1 MRIKLFKHTFRQ
13 SINSYRGE
21 NLRTPLADERPK
33 HPERDDSKE
42 KRMDRVPFGVSR
54 LDDIIGGGAPPGSV
68 VLLAGDVGAGAREFC
83 YTSASVNGLAHTDDE
98 QFDLHYGEV
107 DDRATVPE
115 GIHYVSFT
123 DSGEELRQEI
133 AFTMSGDIV
142 EAGGEAVTF
151 ADFSQEYFQLSAIP
165 REWYTR
171 RTQTI
176 TDLGRENDRRGVLE
190 ALGEYLNEHAPGN
203 LVVIDSLTDLAR
215 APNEHL
221 DWSDVSLLV
230 KGLQKASREWNGL
243 ILVLVNQEAL
253 TDEEMGSLMG
263 ATDGT
268 IAFEW
273 ETGGNE
279 RDRVMFVREF
289 RGVLSRLEEEDII
302 RFETEIHEG
311 GFDISN
317 VRKIR

>member
-1 MRIKLFKHTFRQ
+1 
-13 SINSYRGE
+13 
-21 NLRTPLADERPK
+21 
-33 HPERDDSKE
+33 
-42 KRMDRVPFGVSR
+42 MDRLPFGVSR

-68 VLLAGDVGAGAREFC
+68 VLLAGEAGAGAREFC
-83 YTSASVNGLAHTDDE
+83 YTAATINGLAHTDDD

-107 DDRATVPE
+107 AEQAAVPE
-115 GIHYVSFT
+115 EIHYLSFT
-123 DSGEELRQEI
+123 ASGNELRQEI
-133 AFTMSGDIV
+133 EFTMSEELVHAGVRAV
-142 EAGGEAVTF
+142 EF

-171 RTQTI
+171 KTQTI
-176 TDLGRENDRRGVLE
+176 TDLGQGGDRRGVLE
-190 ALGEYLNEHAPGN
+190 ALGEYLNEHATGN

-221 DWSDVSLLV
+221 DWSDITLLV
-230 KGLQKASREWNGL
+230 KGLQKASRAWDGL

-253 TDEEMGSLMG
+253 SDTQMGSLMG
-263 ATDGT
+263 AADGT

-289 RGVLSRLEEEDII
+289 RGVLSRLEAEDII
-302 RFETEIHEG
+302 RFETEIHDA

>member
-1 MRIKLFKHTFRQ
+1 
-13 SINSYRGE
+13 
-21 NLRTPLADERPK
+21 
-33 HPERDDSKE
+33 
-42 KRMDRVPFGVSR
+42 MDRVPFGVSR

-68 VLLAGDVGAGAREFC
+68 VLLAGDAGAGAREFC
-83 YTSASVNGLAHTDDE
+83 YTAATISGLAHADDDL
-98 QFDLHYGEV
+98 FSLHYGEV
-107 DDRATVPE
+107 DDRAAVPE
-115 GIHYVSFT
+115 AIHYVSFT
-123 DSGEELRQEI
+123 ANRDELRREI
-133 AFTMSGDIV
+133 EFTMSEDIV
-142 EAGGEAVTF
+142 RAGVDAVEF

-171 RTQTI
+171 KTQSI
-176 TDLGRENDRRGVLE
+176 TDLGRGNDRRDVLE
-190 ALGEYLNEHAPGN
+190 ALGEYLNRHASGN

-215 APNEHL
+215 APTEQL
-221 DWSDVSLLV
+221 GWSDISLLV
-230 KGLQKASREWNGL
+230 KGLQKASRAWDGL
-243 ILVLVNQEAL
+243 ILVLVNREAL

-263 ATDGT
+263 AADGT

-279 RDRVMFVREF
+279 RDRIMFVREF

-302 RFETEIHEG
+302 RFETEIHDG

>member
-1 MRIKLFKHTFRQ
+1 MNRI
-13 SINSYRGE
+13 
-21 NLRTPLADERPK
+21 
-33 HPERDDSKE
+33 
-42 KRMDRVPFGVSR
+42 PFGVSR

-68 VLLAGDVGAGAREFC
+68 VLLAGEAGAGAREFC
-83 YTSASVNGLAHTDDE
+83 YTSATINGLAHTDEE
-98 QFDLHYGEV
+98 QFGLHYGEV
-107 DDRATVPE
+107 SDRAAVPE
-115 GIHYVSFT
+115 DIHYVSFT
-123 DSGEELRQEI
+123 ASGDELRREI
-133 AFTMSGDIV
+133 EFTMSEEIV
-142 EAGGEAVTF
+142 RPGVRTVDF

-171 RTQTI
+171 KTQTI
-176 TDLGRENDRRGVLE
+176 TDLGKGGDRRGVLE
-190 ALGEYLNEHAPGN
+190 ALGEYLNEHATGN

-221 DWSDVSLLV
+221 DWSDITLLV
-230 KGLQKASREWNGL
+230 KGLQKASRAWDGL

-253 TDEEMGSLMG
+253 SDIQMGSLMG
-263 ATDGT
+263 AADGT

-289 RGVLSRLEEEDII
+289 RGVLSRLEAEDII
-302 RFETEIHEG
+302 RFETEIHDA